1 MIIKSI
7 TMNNFKS
14 LINFKIDLEKFNC
27 LVGLNG
33 SGKSTVLQ
41 SIDFI
46 SQLMKGNVDGW
57 FSERAWD
64 INDIKFKLEEK
75 QSKQVSFEVVFYIDS
90 GHYIEWKGR
99 FSGNLLYCTYE
110 KIAEKA
116 DLDEE
121 GKILL
126 KVENKR
132 YRLDAEKQ
140 TSDNDSREEN
150 ISFKYSGSILSQLS
164 DELISSVPLLVD
176 VKEYIVN
183 IKSLDLLS
191 PYTLK
196 ENSRAI
202 GDIGLGGERFPSFLK
217 DFNDQEHSK
226 LIEDMKLFYPQLDD
240 FAIKGQRGGVKRIV
254 FTENCE
260 DKGIIEFDAKHINDG
275 IVRVLAIIA
284 QTQKHRSLVLFD
296 EIENGINP
304 ELIRQLMQYLIN
316 CGAQVIVTTHSPMI
330 LNYIPMEAA
339 KKSVNLLYKRNG
351 ETKTVKFLSL
361 PETEWKTDML
371 GPGEIYVDTDLVK
384 LTGNLASSNRESAI

>member
-1 MIIKSI
+1 
-7 TMNNFKS
+7 MNNFKS

-41 SIDFI
+41 AVDFL

-57 FSERAWD
+57 FLERSWN
-64 INDIKFKLEEK
+64 IKDIKFKLEEK
-75 QSKQVSFEVVFYIDS
+75 RSKQVSFEVVFYVDNNER
-90 GHYIEWKGR
+90 YVVWKGR
-99 FSGNLLYCTYE
+99 FSGNLLHCTYE
-110 KIAEKA
+110 TITEKVN
-116 DLDEE
+116 LDDE
-121 GKILL
+121 GNILL
-126 KVENKR
+126 KAENKK
-132 YRLDAEKQ
+132 YRLNTEKQ
-140 TSDNDSREEN
+140 SSDKDSKEEN

-164 DELISSVPLLVD
+164 DKLISSVPLLVD
-176 VKEYIVN
+176 VKKYIVN

-217 DFNDQEHSK
+217 DFDAQEHDE
-226 LIEDMKLFYPQLDD
+226 LIKEMKLFYPQLCD
-240 FAIKGQRGGVKRIV
+240 FVIKGQRGGVKKIV
-254 FTENCE
+254 FKENCE

-275 IVRVLAIIA
+275 TMRVLAIIA
-284 QTQKHRSLVLFD
+284 QAQKHRSLVLFD

-304 ELIRQLMQYLIN
+304 ELVRQLMQYLMDCN
-316 CGAQVIVTTHSPMI
+316 AQVIVTTHSPMI
-330 LNYIPMEAA
+330 LNYIPMETA
-339 KKSVNLLYKRNG
+339 KKSVDLLYKKNG

-384 LTGNLASSNRESAI
+384 LTKNLASSNKDSLI